1 MEHLDDITVAELQ
14 AALEEVDGKKPT
26 QRLLAAIAY
35 KNGITQTELA
45 EWHGVQRRTI
55 YNWLKR
61 LDADSLETAVEDARR
76 PGRPRRLSKEQQ
88 NELNSALRNPPIDAG
103 YDEPEWTP
111 ELVQR
116 FVRDRFDVDYSR
128 PSCRRFIREVRS

>member
-14 AALEEVDGKKPT
+14 AALDEVEGKKPT

-35 KNGITQTELA
+35 KSGVTQTELA

-61 LDADSLETAVEDARR
+61 LDGDSLETAVEDAHR
-76 PGRPRRLSKEQQ
+76 PGRPRRLSESEQNTLEQ
-88 NELNSALRNPPIDAG
+88 VLRGSPVDVG

-111 ELVQR
+111 ELVQG
-116 FVRDRFDVDYSR
+116 FVRERFDVDYSR
-128 PSCRRFIREVRS
+128 PSCRRFIREARS